1 MAPSVSSQT
10 LTHWGGGGGG
20 ENPSGCIEDLGIK
33 IRMKVLHHI

>member
-10 LTHWGGGGGG
+10 LTHFGGG
-20 ENPSGCIEDLGIK
+20 ENPSGGIEDLGIK

>member
-10 LTHWGGGGGG
+10 LTHFGGGG
-20 ENPSGCIEDLGIK
+20 ENPSGGIEDLGIK